1 MSKIRRPR
9 HDPGKMKQMV
19 IDFEKSSVSQKDYCA
34 EQGIS
39 LAVFAYWKKKLLA
52 VDQGLEPGFRLI
64 NQKQPSFQV
73 ELTYPNGVR
82 LSSPQGFDT
91 STLHVLI
98 NLW

>member
-1 MSKIRRPR
+1 MSKISQPR

-52 VDQGLEPGFRLI
+52 VNQGLELGFRLI
-64 NQKQPSFQV
+64 NRFQPAKCV
-73 ELTYPNGVR
+73 LTNVII
-82 LSSPQGFDT
+82 GFTFAKD
-91 STLHVLI
+91 
-98 NLW
+98 